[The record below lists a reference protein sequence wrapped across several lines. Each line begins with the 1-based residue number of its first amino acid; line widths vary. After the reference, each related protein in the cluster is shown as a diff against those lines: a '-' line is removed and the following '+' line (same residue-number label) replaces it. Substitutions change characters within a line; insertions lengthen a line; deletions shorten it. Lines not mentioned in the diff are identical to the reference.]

1 MKIAIVHDTMNVYG
15 GAEKVLEE
23 LHLLYPEAPIFTA
36 IYDPGAFPG
45 ERTWTVKTSSLG
57 RIPGINRFHRAA
69 FFAYP
74 FAMPAL
80 NLDAFDV
87 VLSSSFNFAHH
98 VSLGPNTRHICYC
111 HSPARFLWD
120 PHGYARREEFG
131 FLPRQIHRLA
141 VPPLRALDRSAAQGV
156 DTWISTSRLVRDR
169 ISKYYRRDSVII
181 PPPIDV
187 RAFPLAPPPR
197 DGYLLM
203 IMRLVRWKRPD
214 IVIEACNRLGA
225 RLVVAGDGRE
235 AKRLARMAGPTIEF
249 VGRIDGAEK
258 ARLYAGAS
266 ALILPSIEDFG
277 ITPIEAMAVGRPVI
291 AVRAGGALDTVIPGV
306 TGEFFDRQTPE
317 SLMAVL
323 EQFDP
328 AHYDIQRIRAHA
340 ETFDR
345 EVFRSRIDAEVQ
357 GFVRAPASIKSA
369 QSASRP
375 QIALAT

>member
-1 MKIAIVHDTMNVYG
+1 MKLAIVHDTMNVYG

-23 LHLLYPEAPIFTA
+23 LHLLYPDAPIFTA
-36 IYDPGAFPG
+36 IHDPRVFPA
-45 ERTWTVKTSSLG
+45 ERNWKVKTSFLQ
-57 RIPGINRFHRAA
+57 RVPGISRVHRAA

-74 FAMPAL
+74 FAMSAL

-169 ISKYYRRDSVII
+169 ISKYYRRESVII
-181 PPPIDV
+181 PPPIDT
-187 RAFPLAPPPR
+187 RAFPLSPPPR

-214 IVIEACNRLGA
+214 IVIEACNRLGL

-235 AKRLARMAGPTIEF
+235 ARRLTRMAGSSIEF
-249 VGRIDGAEK
+249 VGRVDGAEK

-291 AVRAGGALDTVIPGV
+291 AVRAGGALDTVVPGV
-306 TGEFFDRQTPE
+306 TGEFFERQTPE
-317 SLMAVL
+317 SLMEVL
-323 EQFDP
+323 RRFDP
-328 AHYDIQRIRAHA
+328 GAYDATRIRAHA
-340 ETFDR
+340 EGFDR
-345 EVFRSRIDAEVQ
+345 EVFRARIADEVRD
-357 GFVRAPASIKSA
+357 FARVPAATKPVPSGA
-369 QSASRP
+369 RP